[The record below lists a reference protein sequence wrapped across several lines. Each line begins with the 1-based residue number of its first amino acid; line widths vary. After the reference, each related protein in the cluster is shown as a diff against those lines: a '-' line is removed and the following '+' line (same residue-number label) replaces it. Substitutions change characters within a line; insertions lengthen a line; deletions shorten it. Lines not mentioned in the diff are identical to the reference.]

1 MLYFFFTL
9 FPFSFFWLC
18 VEEKNWIAG
27 NRPGWPSGGITPHK
41 PVWAMAGN
49 DGTTCNGGVFSR
61 PWITKAGD
69 DNGRWPVWFCAR
81 IVDGRIPLSL
91 LNSSKSPPPLYIYII
106 DIVVRVRT
114 LAIHRH
120 ASVQSLP
127 SNAYHSFLLF
137 LLSLTIT
144 RYTRF
149 HPQHPL
155 FTSFFSFSLSLSLFT
170 MSGAAQQVDL
180 FNRRHRKWI
189 GLVQWACK
197 ANIGYFITTTKQ
209 C

>member
-9 FPFSFFWLC
+9 FPFSFFFLVVRRRKELNSW
-18 VEEKNWIAG
+18 KSAG
-27 NRPGWPSGGITPHK
+27 LAVRGHNTTQTS
-41 PVWAMAGN
+41 MS
-49 DGTTCNGGVFSR
+49 DGRKWWHDVQWRGVFSAVNNKSR
-61 PWITKAGD
+61 
-69 DNGRWPVWFCAR
+69 RWQWTMAR
-81 IVDGRIPLSL
+81 LILRAYSRRAHSSLSTQQQQE
-91 LNSSKSPPPLYIYII
+91 PPPPVYIYII

-155 FTSFFSFSLSLSLFT
+155 FISFFSFSLSLSLRCL
-170 MSGAAQQVDL
+170 AQR
-180 FNRRHRKWI
+180 NKWI
-189 GLVQWACK
+189 CSTVA
-197 ANIGYFITTTKQ
+197 IGNR
-209 C
+209 